1 MKATIQPLQQRV
13 SAGPSAFLLHPPAR
27 KLFLAILRRLER
39 GRVRIVDG
47 ELDRSFGRPTAEAP
61 LEATVRILHPGFY
74 ERIVFGGSVGAG
86 EAYMTGLWS
95 TDDLTALIRIVLLN
109 QDAFRVLDRRW
120 TRLAAPTYAL
130 FHALRRDTRKGSR
143 ANISAHYDLGNDFYR
158 LFLDETLTYSCGIFE
173 HEDSTLKDAS
183 LAKYDRICRKLA
195 LTPRDHVLEIGTG
208 WGGFALFAAERYGC
222 RVTTTTISREQHDL
236 AVERVRKAGL
246 GNRIR
251 VLFEDYRDL
260 EGRFDKLVSIEM
272 IEAVGHRYLE
282 VFFRA
287 CSDRLKEDGMMVLQ
301 AITITDRVFER
312 HKHTVDF
319 IKRYIFPGSCIPSI
333 AAMSRAVARAT
344 DLKMD
349 HLEDITPNYARTLRA
364 WRGRFFENVEAVKGL
379 GFPDAFVRMWEYYL
393 CYCEAGFEERYL
405 GDVQIRLIK
414 PLCRPEPILPSLEDR
429 REAHTWS
436 PFTS

>member
-1 MKATIQPLQQRV
+1 MKAFIQPVEQRV
-13 SAGPSAFLLHPPAR
+13 AVRPPVPLLNSTAR
-27 KLFLAILRRLER
+27 RLFFAILRRLER

-47 ELDRSFGRPTAEAP
+47 ELDHSFGRPAAEAR
-61 LEATVRILHPGFY
+61 LEATVRVHHPAFY

-86 EAYMTGLWS
+86 EAYMAGLW
-95 TDDLTALIRIVLLN
+95 TADDLTALIRIVLLN
-109 QDAFRVLDRRW
+109 RDVFQGLDRRW
-120 TRLAAPTYAL
+120 TRLAAPAYAL

-143 ANISAHYDLGNDFYR
+143 ANVAAHYDLGNDLYR

-173 HEDSTLKDAS
+173 REDSSLKDAS
-183 LAKYDRICRKLA
+183 LAKYDRICRKLD
-195 LTPRDHVLEIGTG
+195 LTPKDHVLEIGTG
-208 WGGFALFAAERYGC
+208 WGGFALFAAGRYGC
-222 RVTTTTISREQHDL
+222 RVTTTTISREQRDL
-236 AVERVRKAGL
+236 SVERIREAGL
-246 GNRIR
+246 ADRVH
-251 VLFEDYRDL
+251 VLFRDYRDL

-272 IEAVGHRYLE
+272 IEAVGHQYLE
-282 VFFRA
+282 AFFRA

-364 WRGRFFENVEAVKGL
+364 WRKRFFENVEQVRTL
-379 GFPDAFVRMWEYYL
+379 GFSDAFVRMWEYYL

-405 GDVQIRLIK
+405 GDVQIRFIK
-414 PLCRPEPILPSLEDR
+414 PLCRPEPILPGLETGR
-429 REAHTWS
+429 S
-436 PFTS
+436 P